1 MKEAVTYLLEESGI
15 NFDFKSANELKIN
28 GRIQNLNTFRH
39 WFTIYLTRNLS
50 SLPALFLE
58 VEKMRKTNK
67 LGFKTLLQEIFEQ
80 ILEELWPESEAH
92 EQISSQ
98 RVQAINP
105 KFIRELYPVQDI
117 LDKERVSLS
126 MYHLESHT
134 LSDVSYQH
142 WKMAVDKKTH
152 DDRLSRVIPGVFVYD
167 PYDPNQ
173 ITKSQV
179 SGYEVNK
186 FNLYR
191 KPQWTEIKPTRNKDG
206 TVVLPKIAKKF
217 FTHLFP
223 QAEARE
229 FVYTWM
235 FHMLTKRARTY
246 LYLPA
251 PQNTGKTT
259 FAYLCGA
266 LVGRDNFELGKSD
279 FAETKFNAFVSRK
292 RLIILDEYNCWSHDE
307 KDTLK
312 RIINDRIQV
321 EAKGVDQKTV
331 DNYCSFI
338 ICNNN
343 AEGIALDPVDRRFS
357 VPEMTTEKIFNSLT
371 EDELAFI
378 NTELENEES
387 QFICDIGHWV
397 MEKFSEPK
405 YSKDYAWQKVRFEEV
420 VFASAREGMKYIVDQ
435 ILNKKASKY
444 QYTKLRSE
452 YKSLVGRNAH
462 FPPHFKVREYFE
474 NFKFKGKRIVQV
486 HWDGVSLELIPEG
499 EYMPEKKDEF

>member
-1 MKEAVTYLLEESGI
+1 MKDIVTFLLEESGI
-15 NFDFKSANELKIN
+15 NFSFKSATELKIN
-28 GRIQNLNTFRH
+28 SRVATLPVFQNWLIT
-39 WFTIYLTRNLS
+39 YLQKNVS
-50 SLPALFLE
+50 GLPSYFFELE
-58 VEKMRKTNK
+58 KLRRENK
-67 LGFKTLLQEIFEQ
+67 ADFKAGVKEVFEEMLQR
-80 ILEELWPESEAH
+80 LWPESEGTVVTSLQNVIVVDA
-92 EQISSQ
+92 
-98 RVQAINP
+98 
-105 KFIRELYPVQDI
+105 KYIRELYPAQDV
-117 LDKERVSLS
+117 LDKEKVSLS
-126 MYHLESHT
+126 MFHEPTGELSHI
-134 LSDVSYQH
+134 SYQH
-142 WKMAVDKKTH
+142 WKLVVDRKTH
-152 DDRLSRVIPGVFVYD
+152 DERVSRAVPSIFIYD
-167 PYDPNQ
+167 PYNPEKLKTD
-173 ITKSQV
+173 KLGEYQV
-179 SGYEVNK
+179 NR
-186 FNLYR
+186 FNLYE
-191 KPQWTEIKPTRNKDG
+191 KPKWMDLSPTRNSDG
-206 TVVLPKIAKKF
+206 SVVLPAIAKKF
-217 FTHLFP
+217 FGHLFP
-223 QAEARE
+223 DSEARE

-235 FHMLTKRARTY
+235 FHMLTRRARTY

-279 FAETKFNAFVSRK
+279 FAESKFNGFVSRK

-331 DNYCSFI
+331 DNFCSFI

-357 VPEMTTEKIFNSLT
+357 VPEMTTEKVFRSLS
-371 EDELAFI
+371 DEELGFI
-378 NTELENEES
+378 NQEIEELDS

-397 MEKFSEPK
+397 LEKFKNPK
-405 YSKDYAWQKVRFEEV
+405 YSKDYAWQKHRFEEV

-435 ILNKKASKY
+435 VLNKKASEY

-452 YKSLVGRNAH
+452 YKSIVGRNAH

-486 HWDGVSLELIPEG
+486 YWDGVSLKLIPEI
-499 EYMPEKKDEF
+499 EYMPDKRDEF